1 MNIIEAIVLGI
12 IQGLAEFLPISSS
25 GHLAIA
31 KAFFGFENSSIAF
44 DVFLHLGTLI
54 AVFVVFYKDIIELIT
69 EFFGI
74 VADIIANIITFIK
87 APKKGQK
94 RKYRKIVGTPYRRFA
109 MLVIVST
116 IPTAIIG
123 VLIKDIVEKA
133 SATLI
138 VPGICLLVTAV
149 MLFVSDMLK
158 DGNKDE
164 KNTSWLSAIFI
175 GICQGVATMP
185 GISRSGTTITAGLVC
200 GMKRE
205 FVVKYSFLMSIP
217 AILGAVVLEIPDMKE
232 DLAKTPI
239 ISYVVGVVVSAV
251 VGYLCIKAMLV
262 IVKKKKFK
270 YFSYY
275 CAAIGLIAVIGS
287 FFIK

>member
-1 MNIIEAIVLGI
+1 MTIIEAIILGI

-31 KAFFGFENSSIAF
+31 KFFFGFENNSISF

-54 AVFVVFYKDIIELIT
+54 AVFAVFYKDVIELIK

-74 VADIIANIITFIK
+74 CADIIFNFITLVSG
-87 APKKGQK
+87 KKK
-94 RKYRKIVGTPYRRFA
+94 PFRKIIRTAYRRFVV
-109 MLVIVST
+109 LVIVST
-116 IPTAIIG
+116 IPTAILG
-123 VLIKDIVEKA
+123 VLMKDLVEE
-133 SATLI
+133 SGATLLI
-138 VPGICLLVTAV
+138 PGICLLVTAV

-158 DGNKDE
+158 DGNKTE
-164 KNTSWLSAIFI
+164 KNTSWANALFI
-175 GICQGVATMP
+175 GVCQGIATMP

-200 GMKRE
+200 GLKRD

-232 DLAKTPI
+232 DLTSTPAMC
-239 ISYVVGVVVSAV
+239 YVVGVIVSAI
-251 VGYLCIKAMLV
+251 VGYVCIKAMLV

-275 CAAIGLIAVIGS
+275 CAAIGLAAIIGHFVIS
-287 FFIK
+287 NK

>member
-1 MNIIEAIVLGI
+1 MTIIKAIILGI

-25 GHLAIA
+25 GHLALA
-31 KAFFGFENSSIAF
+31 KGFFGMEEAPMAF

-54 AVFVVFYKDIIELIT
+54 AVFAIYYKDIFEIIK

-74 VADIIANIITFIK
+74 CADIIANIITFF
-87 APKKGQK
+87 KGDK
-94 RKYRKIVGTPYRRFA
+94 KYRKIIKTPYRRFTV
-109 MLVIVST
+109 LVIVST

-123 VLIKDIVEKA
+123 VLLKDIVDQSSK
-133 SATLI
+133 TLLI
-138 VPGICLLVTAV
+138 PGICLLVTAV
-149 MLFVSDMLK
+149 MLFVSDNLK
-158 DGNKDE
+158 DGNKTE
-164 KNTSWLSAIFI
+164 KNTSWWNALFI
-175 GICQGVATMP
+175 GACQGVATMP
-185 GISRSGTTITAGLVC
+185 GISRSGTTITAGLVS
-200 GMKRE
+200 GLKRD

-217 AILGAVVLEIPDMKE
+217 AILGAVVLEIPDMTD

-239 ISYVVGVVVSAV
+239 SSYIVGTAVSAI
-251 VGYLCIKAMLV
+251 VGYICIKAMLV

-275 CAAIGLIAVIGS
+275 CAAMGLIAVIGS

>member
-1 MNIIEAIVLGI
+1 MGIIEAIILGI

-25 GHLAIA
+25 GHLALA
-31 KAFFGFENSSIAF
+31 KAFFGFENGSIAF

-54 AVFVVFYKDIIELIT
+54 AVFAVFYKDIFELIK

-74 VADIIANIITFIK
+74 VVDIISNIITFFK
-87 APKKGQK
+87 PKKGK
-94 RKYRKIVGTPYRRFA
+94 KKEYRKIVGTPYRRFA

-116 IPTAIIG
+116 IPTGILG
-123 VLIKDIVEKA
+123 VLMKDMVEKA
-133 SATLI
+133 SGTLI

-158 DGNKDE
+158 DGNKNE
-164 KNTSWLSAIFI
+164 NNTSWLSAIFV
-175 GICQGVATMP
+175 GVCQGVATMP

-200 GMKRE
+200 GMKRD

-217 AILGAVVLEIPDMKE
+217 AILGAVVLEIPDMKA
-232 DLAKTPI
+232 DLAKTPAM
-239 ISYVVGVVVSAV
+239 SYVVGVVVSAV
-251 VGYLCIKAMLV
+251 VGYICIKAMLV

-275 CAAIGLIAVIGS
+275 CAAMGLIAVIGS

>member
-1 MNIIEAIVLGI
+1 MTIIEAIILGI

-31 KAFFGFENSSIAF
+31 KFFFGFENSSISF

-54 AVFVVFYKDIIELIT
+54 AVFAVFYKDIFELIK

-74 VADIIANIITFIK
+74 CADIIFNFVTLLSG
-87 APKKGQK
+87 KKK
-94 RKYRKIVGTPYRRFA
+94 PFRKIIGTAYRRFVV
-109 MLVIVST
+109 LVIVST

-123 VLIKDIVEKA
+123 VLIKDLVEESA
-133 SATLI
+133 ATLI

-164 KNTSWLSAIFI
+164 KNTSWWNALFI
-175 GICQGVATMP
+175 GVCQGIATMP

-200 GMKRE
+200 GLKRD

-232 DLAKTPI
+232 DLASTPVMC
-239 ISYVVGVVVSAV
+239 YVAGVIASAI

-270 YFSYY
+270 YFAYY
-275 CAAIGLIAVIGS
+275 CAVVGLAAVIGS
-287 FFIK
+287 FVIKK

>member
-1 MNIIEAIVLGI
+1 MTIIEAIILGI

-31 KAFFGFENSSIAF
+31 KFFFGYDNSSISF

-54 AVFVVFYKDIIELIT
+54 AVFVVFYKDILELIK

-74 VADIIANIITFIK
+74 CADIILNIITFFK
-87 APKKGQK
+87 GGDKKYK
-94 RKYRKIVGTPYRRFA
+94 KIIGTAYRRFVV
-109 MLVIVST
+109 LVIVST

-123 VLIKDIVEKA
+123 VLIKDLVEES

-138 VPGICLLVTAV
+138 IPGICLLVTAV
-149 MLFVSDMLK
+149 MLFVSDLLK
-158 DGNKDE
+158 DGNKNE
-164 KNTSWLSAIFI
+164 NSTSWANALFI
-175 GICQGVATMP
+175 GVCQGIATMP

-200 GMKRE
+200 GLKRD

-217 AILGAVVLEIPDMKE
+217 AILGAVVLEIPDMKS
-232 DLAKTPI
+232 DLAKTPAMC
-239 ISYVVGVVVSAV
+239 YVVGVIASAI

-270 YFSYY
+270 YFAYY
-275 CAAIGLIAVIGS
+275 CAAIGLAAVIGS

>member
-1 MNIIEAIVLGI
+1 MGIIEAIILGI

-25 GHLAIA
+25 GHLALA
-31 KAFFGFENSSIAF
+31 KAFFGFENGSVAF
-44 DVFLHLGTLI
+44 DVFLHLGTLV
-54 AVFVVFYKDIIELIT
+54 AVFAVFYKDIFELIK

-74 VADIIANIITFIK
+74 VIDLFYNLVTLLSG
-87 APKKGQK
+87 KKRDF
-94 RKYRKIVGTPYRRFA
+94 RKVIGTPYRRFV
-109 MLVIVST
+109 MLVVVST

-123 VLIKDIVEKA
+123 VLLKDIVEEA

-158 DGNKDE
+158 DGNKTE
-164 KNTSWLSAIFI
+164 KNTSWLSALFI
-175 GICQGVATMP
+175 GACQGVATMP

-200 GMKRE
+200 GMKRD

-217 AILGAVVLEIPDMKE
+217 AILGAVVLEIPDMTD

-239 ISYVVGVVVSAV
+239 SSYIVGAAVSAI
-251 VGYLCIKAMLV
+251 VGYICIKAMLV

-275 CAAIGLIAVIGS
+275 CAAMGLIAVIGS

>member
-1 MNIIEAIVLGI
+1 MTIIQAIILGI

-25 GHLAIA
+25 GHLALT
-31 KAFFGFENSSIAF
+31 KAFFGFENGSIAF

-54 AVFVVFYKDIIELIT
+54 AVFAVFYKDIIELIK
-69 EFFGI
+69 EFIGI
-74 VADIIANIITFIK
+74 VVDIVYNFVTLISG
-87 APKKGQK
+87 KK
-94 RKYRKIVGTPYRRFA
+94 RSFRKIVGTPYRRFV

-116 IPTAIIG
+116 IPTAVIG
-123 VLIKDIVEKA
+123 VLLKDIVEKA

-149 MLFVSDMLK
+149 MLFVSDMLQ
-158 DGNKDE
+158 DGNKNE
-164 KNTSWLSAIFI
+164 KTTSWLSAIFI
-175 GICQGVATMP
+175 GVCQGVATMP

-200 GMKRE
+200 GMKRD

-217 AILGAVVLEIPDMKE
+217 AILGAVVLEIPDMKT
-232 DLAKTPI
+232 DLAKTPAM
-239 ISYVVGVVVSAV
+239 SYLVGVVVSAV
-251 VGYLCIKAMLV
+251 VGYLCIKAMLI

-270 YFSYY
+270 YFAYY
-275 CAAIGLIAVIGS
+275 CATIGLVAVIGS